1 MHTPTTATITV
12 TRDEAMVLAAHLK
25 IQARRLENAADDY
38 PPNMPPL
45 PPHMMRMLKTHSAVY
60 DNVADRLYGAF
71 LDQADAT
78 FADEASD
85 IIAKEL
91 RDL

>member
-1 MHTPTTATITV
+1 
-12 TRDEAMVLAAHLK
+12 MVIAAHLK
-25 IQARRLENAADDY
+25 IQARRLEHAADCA
-38 PPNMPPL
+38 L
-45 PPHMMRMLKTHSAVY
+45 PGVPHLPKDMAAMLKTHSAVY
-60 DNVADRLYGAF
+60 DNVADRLYATF